1 MKKLFHISDIHIRN
15 GDKKASR
22 YQEYSTVFENLLMSL
37 RDNIAKNRL
46 NKNDYLIIITGDIYH
61 NKNVIGNFGLE
72 LYNKF
77 IKGLTDIGATI
88 IFHGNHD
95 RNQNEIDQPSLISST
110 IEIENLRILKST
122 QSFVI
127 DDIGFSYVNID
138 DTLIKLQQWD
148 VLKIYHH
155 FDISSNV
162 SKTVALFHGTFG
174 NVKLYN
180 GTQVLNSSNP
190 YPFEWISQ
198 FDFAY

>member
-1 MKKLFHISDIHIRN
+1 MKKIFHISDIHIRN

-22 YQEYSTVFENLLMSL
+22 YQEYSLVFDNLFMSL
-37 RDNIAKNRL
+37 KDNIAKYRL
-46 NKNDYLIIITGDIYH
+46 NKSDYLIIITGDIFH

-77 IKGLTDIGATI
+77 IKGLTDIGSTI

-127 DDIGFSYVNID
+127 DDIG
-138 DTLIKLQQWD
+138 
-148 VLKIYHH
+148 
-155 FDISSNV
+155 
-162 SKTVALFHGTFG
+162 
-174 NVKLYN
+174 
-180 GTQVLNSSNP
+180 
-190 YPFEWISQ
+190 
-198 FDFAY
+198 